1 MYYEI
6 ISTLD
11 VVPYNLSYDG
21 NLMSVLTVPPKARQL
36 DTVAELAADPRP
48 VLTRPTN

>member
-1 MYYEI
+1 MI
-6 ISTLD
+6 LH
-11 VVPYNLSYDG
+11 VVLHNLSYDG

-48 VLTRPTN
+48 VLSRPTNYC